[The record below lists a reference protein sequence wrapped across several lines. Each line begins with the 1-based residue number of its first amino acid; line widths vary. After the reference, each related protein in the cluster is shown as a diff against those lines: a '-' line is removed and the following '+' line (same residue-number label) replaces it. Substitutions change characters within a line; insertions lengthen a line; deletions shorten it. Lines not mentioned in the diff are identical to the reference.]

1 MEFHLQP
8 NFFNR
13 YQEKQKSEKENKRK
27 KERDYVLIWA

>member
-27 KERDYVLIWA
+27 KERDYVFIWA